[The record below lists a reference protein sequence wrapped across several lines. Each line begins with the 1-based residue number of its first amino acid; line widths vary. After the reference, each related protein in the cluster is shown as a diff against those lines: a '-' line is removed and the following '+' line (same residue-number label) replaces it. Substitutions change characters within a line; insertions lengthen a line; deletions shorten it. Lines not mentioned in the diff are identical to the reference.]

1 MRRVFIYTLIYNFL
15 YLVLFP
21 FILIYVFYGAIKNG
35 KYRKGWKEKLT
46 IEVPERV
53 EGKVLWVHAV
63 SVGETILI
71 VPIVAKIKEIVGEK
85 VKIYFSTTTY
95 TGNKVA
101 KERLASCVERVF
113 YFPIDFYPFVYRLFS
128 KLNPDVIM
136 VVETEIWPS
145 LLYEAAR
152 KKKRVY
158 LVNGRISDRSFGRYL
173 MLSFFFK
180 PFLNFY
186 KRAFVRSLSDKV
198 RLMVL
203 GMDEGRITVTG
214 NLKYYSTLIQAS
226 NVRSAIVRDELMID
240 EKEKIVIFGSTH
252 PGEEEIVVWVIKELV
267 KRGYKVI
274 VAPRHPERAME
285 VFNLIAGAELEV
297 SLRSK
302 GAFKG
307 DVLVVDTIGELLKL
321 YSISKFAV
329 IGGTFVPVGG
339 HNPLEPLCFSV
350 PVIMGPYYNNFR
362 DIVEY
367 MKDFIYIVD
376 SPLEILETV
385 ERLSDKPVDWTKL
398 LERLSSIANN
408 VNLVIQEIVEDLLE
422 E

>member
-1 MRRVFIYTLIYNFL
+1 
-15 YLVLFP
+15 
-21 FILIYVFYGAIKNG
+21 
-35 KYRKGWKEKLT
+35 
-46 IEVPERV
+46 
-53 EGKVLWVHAV
+53 
-63 SVGETILI
+63 
-71 VPIVAKIKEIVGEK
+71 
-85 VKIYFSTTTY
+85 
-95 TGNKVA
+95 
-101 KERLASCVERVF
+101 
-113 YFPIDFYPFVYRLFS
+113 
-128 KLNPDVIM
+128 
-136 VVETEIWPS
+136 
-145 LLYEAAR
+145 
-152 KKKRVY
+152 
-158 LVNGRISDRSFGRYL
+158 
-173 MLSFFFK
+173 
-180 PFLNFY
+180 
-186 KRAFVRSLSDKV
+186 
-198 RLMVL
+198 
-203 GMDEGRITVTG
+203 
-214 NLKYYSTLIQAS
+214 
-226 NVRSAIVRDELMID
+226 MID